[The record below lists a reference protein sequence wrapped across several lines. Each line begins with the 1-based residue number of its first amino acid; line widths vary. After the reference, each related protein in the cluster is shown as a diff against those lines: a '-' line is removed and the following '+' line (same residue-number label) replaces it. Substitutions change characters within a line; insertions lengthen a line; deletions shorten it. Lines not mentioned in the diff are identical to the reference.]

1 MRRLGIW
8 LALLLG
14 ILGLVACGSAASSD
28 GSGDDALDG
37 SDHRKADAGSGHG
50 QDGGGDGGTRSSDGG
65 GTSDGGKSGDS
76 GSDSSAPPS
85 DGGTARGAYVLHET
99 FDAMTT
105 GAAPASPWTTTE
117 TSGGAVSVT
126 ETPFAADK
134 SVALTKPAGTGQS
147 ALSVGFPAQSG
158 RVVFEAKV
166 LTRETAGFKAIPYIY
181 DAAGNAVA
189 SVSFQD
195 GSIQTHVGS
204 TITMVQS
211 FVAGEWYRVRVVVDT
226 GAGTFDLYLDGER
239 ALAAQALRTASASVA
254 RLSYYADSTSA
265 ETLLVDNVKVYTEAA
280 FIGAPPAPVFDARSY
295 GAVGDGTT
303 MDTAAIQQAVDAAAG
318 TGGSVLLKGGT
329 FLSGTVTLKSGMTFF
344 LDSSATLLGSRN
356 AADYPTQ
363 TPDTGNTQL
372 LNCQRALLYIP
383 DATGVTLD
391 GGGMLD
397 GQGDSFSGLE
407 GTRPMLVW
415 SVKGDHL
422 TVQNV
427 SLRKGA
433 VWSLVTMETDDV
445 LITNVG
451 VSSNGI
457 THDGIDIVDGS
468 NITVD
473 DVAVRAGDDAMC
485 LKSGVRRGIDGLTVK
500 NSLFGGEGTSG
511 GSNGIKIGTATY
523 GALTNITL
531 QDDYV
536 KEVQYAAMAVESR
549 QGSDISGVAFS
560 RIEFAG
566 TGGAFF
572 VYLAQQDTDAPTGDV
587 PKLGSVNGVSF
598 TDITGA
604 TRYWGSSPHQGTLV
618 TGQIY
623 NGVTYPIEN
632 LSFTRVAVTFD
643 GGLTRIPGNPVEAT
657 PDQYPEANMFGDL
670 PAWGYYLRHVQGVT
684 FDTVTSS
691 LAASDAR
698 EKVVTDDVAARVGSP

>member
-1 MRRLGIW
+1 MRRFGIW
-8 LALLLG
+8 LALVLG
-14 ILGLVACGSAASSD
+14 ILGLVACRSVSSSD
-28 GSGDDALDG
+28 GSSDDALDG
-37 SDHRKADAGSGHG
+37 APSFHRKADAGSGRG
-50 QDGGGDGGTRSSDGG
+50 QDGGSKRSDGG
-65 GTSDGGKSGDS
+65 GLRDDGGSGSDGG
-76 GSDSSAPPS
+76 APPS
-85 DGGTARGAYVLHET
+85 DGAPAPGAYVLHET

-105 GAAPASPWTTTE
+105 GAAPAAPWTTDE
-117 TSGGAVSVT
+117 TNGGAVSVT

-134 SVALTKPAGTGQS
+134 SVSLTKPAGTGES
-147 ALSVGFPAQSG
+147 ALSTTFPAQSG

-166 LTRETAGFKAIPYIY
+166 LTRESAGFKAIPYLY

-204 TITMVQS
+204 TITTVQS

-226 GAGTFDLYLDGER
+226 GAGTFDLYIDGER
-239 ALAAQALRTASASVA
+239 VLAAQALRTASASVA
-254 RLSYYADSTSA
+254 SLSYYLDSASTG
-265 ETLLVDNVKVYTEAA
+265 TLLVDNVKVYTEAA
-280 FIGAPPAPVFDARSY
+280 FIGAPPSPVFDARSY

-318 TGGSVLLKGGT
+318 TGGSVVLKGGP

-344 LDSSATLLGSRN
+344 LDSSATLLGSAS

-372 LNCQRALLYIP
+372 RNCQRALLYIP
-383 DATGVTLD
+383 DATDVTLD

-397 GQGDSFSGLE
+397 GQGDSFSGIE

-422 TVQNV
+422 TVRNV
-427 SLRKGA
+427 FLRKGA

-445 LITNVG
+445 LVSNVG
-451 VSSNGI
+451 VSSDGI

-485 LKSGVRRGIDGLTVK
+485 LKSGVRRGIDGLTVT

-523 GALTNITL
+523 GALANITF

-549 QGSDISGVAFS
+549 QGSDIAGVTFS
-560 RIEFAG
+560 RIELAG

-572 VYLAQQDTDAPTGDV
+572 VYLAQQNTDAPTGDV

-598 TDITGA
+598 TDIAGA
-604 TRYWGSSPHQGTLV
+604 TRAWANSPHLGTLV

-623 NGVTYPIEN
+623 EGVTYPIQN
-632 LSFTRVAVTFD
+632 LSFTRVALTFD
-643 GGLTRIPGNPVEAT
+643 GGSNGIPGSPVEAT

-684 FDTVTSS
+684 FETVTS
-691 LAASDAR
+691 AVATSDAR
-698 EKVVTDDVAARVGSP
+698 QKLVTEDVSGLVGMP